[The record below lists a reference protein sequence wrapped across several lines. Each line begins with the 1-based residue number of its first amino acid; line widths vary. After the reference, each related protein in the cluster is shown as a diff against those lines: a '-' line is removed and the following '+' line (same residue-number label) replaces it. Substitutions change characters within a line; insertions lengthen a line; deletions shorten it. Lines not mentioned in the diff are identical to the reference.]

1 MSTKIE
7 HSSRGFPST
16 FWVLTFATFI
26 DRLGGFIL
34 FPFFSVY
41 IIDQFSVGMTEVGIL
56 FSIFSAGSIVG
67 GAIGGA
73 LADKYG
79 RRAITLIGLTVS
91 GIGSILMGLANDLY
105 VFYLIAA
112 FLGTIG
118 NFGGPARQAM
128 VADLLPSEKQAKG
141 FGMLRI
147 AVNLSATFGPILGGL
162 IVDQSYMILFILDAM
177 GSLITAF
184 IVFIVIPETKP
195 QKQEHE
201 PDETVIKTLIGY
213 KEVLKDWVYVLF
225 LSVSALTV
233 LVYMQMN
240 STLSVFLWDIHG
252 FPKPSFAWLLSM
264 NALMVV
270 IFQYFISRFFSKYAP
285 MKVIALGT
293 FFYMIGFGMYGFI
306 SEPYMFFVAMGILT
320 IGEMIAM
327 PVGQTAAASFAP
339 EDKRGRY
346 MAVYGFHWAI
356 PSLFGVLLA
365 GIIWENIGPNWV
377 WYFTGIL
384 SFIAMVAFWLLHGI
398 TKARLSKE
406 KEPTLEELHEIDQ
419 KISIE

>member
-1 MSTKIE
+1 MSTHLK
-7 HSSRGFPST
+7 HTSRGFPST

-41 IIDQFSVGMTEVGIL
+41 IIDQFGVGMTEVGIL
-56 FSIFSAGSIVG
+56 FSIFSAGHLIG
-67 GAIGGA
+67 NMIGGA

-79 RRAITLIGLTVS
+79 RRAITLIGLIVS
-91 GIGSILMGLANDLY
+91 GLGSILMGIANNLSL
-105 VFYLIAA
+105 FYLIAA

-128 VADLLPSEKQAKG
+128 VADLLPNEKQAKG

-162 IVDQSYMILFILDAM
+162 LVDQSYMILFILDAIS
-177 GSLITAF
+177 SLITAF
-184 IVFIVIPETKP
+184 IVFLVIPETKP
-195 QKQEHE
+195 QRQEHE
-201 PDETVIKTLIGY
+201 TEETIIKTLIGY

-225 LSVSALTV
+225 LSVSTLTV
-233 LVYMQMN
+233 LVYMQLN

-252 FPKPSFAWLLSM
+252 FPKPNFAWLLSM

-270 IFQYFISRFFSKYAP
+270 IFQYFISRLFSKYDP

-306 SEPYMFFVAMGILT
+306 SEPYMFFVAMAILT

-365 GIIWENIGPNWV
+365 GIVWESIGPNWV
-377 WYFTGIL
+377 WYFAGIL
-384 SFIAMVAFWLLHGI
+384 SFIAMIAFLLLNNIVKH
-398 TKARLSKE
+398 RLSKQDE
-406 KEPTLEELHEIDQ
+406 STFEDLRELDQEIT
-419 KISIE
+419 IE